1 MEHIVSLNGTLLMF
15 HQKLLTDVLDF
26 IKPKQ
31 LIHNT
36 NSTIYTVAIL
46 RSSFHFGSFDECS
59 MKRQLCTFVVS

>member
-1 MEHIVSLNGTLLMF
+1 MI

-26 IKPKQ
+26 IKPKP

-46 RSSFHFGSFDECS
+46 HSSFHFGSFDEYS
-59 MKRQLCTFVVS
+59 TKRQLCTIVVS